1 MSMLNLRNRQII
13 NKRVEIN
20 AEKDKKDFVWIVWN
34 YMD

>member
-1 MSMLNLRNRQII
+1 MSMLNLHNRQII

-20 AEKDKKDFVWIVWN
+20 VKKDKNDFVWIVWN